1 MSTHSRLPRLTR
13 SSSKITNAHN
23 PFFPSRA
30 KCSPVQFV
38 GQVLLPSP
46 RDFPSISFRM
56 NTYKN
61 RFHNSFRINTY
72 KKEGE
77 GGPHSGSLGIRRRV
91 SIARAEQSTFA
102 ERFSSAVVRASPLNS
117 LPSPIAPHYSQTTT
131 PTTPLAVSSLHHSAS
146 KSK

>member
-46 RDFPSISFRM
+46 RAFPSISFRM

-72 KKEGE
+72 KKDGE
-77 GGPHSGSLGIRRRV
+77 GGPIPGHRTYDEGCPSPGPNNPRSPNDFLPLWFVRRR
-91 SIARAEQSTFA
+91 
-102 ERFSSAVVRASPLNS
+102 
-117 LPSPIAPHYSQTTT
+117 
-131 PTTPLAVSSLHHSAS
+131 
-146 KSK
+146 

>member
-46 RDFPSISFRM
+46 RAFPSISFRM

-72 KKEGE
+72 KKDGE
-77 GGPHSGSLGIRRRV
+77 GGTPFRV
-91 SIARAEQSTFA
+91 TG
-102 ERFSSAVVRASPLNS
+102 
-117 LPSPIAPHYSQTTT
+117 HTTKGVHRPGRT
-131 PTTPLAVSSLHHSAS
+131 IH
-146 KSK
+146 